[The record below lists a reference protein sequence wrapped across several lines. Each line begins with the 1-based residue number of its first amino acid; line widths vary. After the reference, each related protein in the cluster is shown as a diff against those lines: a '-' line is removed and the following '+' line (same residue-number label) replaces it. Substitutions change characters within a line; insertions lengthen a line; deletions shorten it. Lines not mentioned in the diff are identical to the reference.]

1 MNTVRLK
8 KTLFYGIQ
16 YSVVQVYLTLSHPEA
31 LHWQVKSS
39 GIRQSKITKGMVL
52 AGLGEERLIQLY
64 YF

>member
-31 LHWQVKSS
+31 LHWQLVKSS
-39 GIRQSKITKGMVL
+39 GIRQSKITKGTVL
-52 AGLGEERLIQLY
+52 AGKINPTLY